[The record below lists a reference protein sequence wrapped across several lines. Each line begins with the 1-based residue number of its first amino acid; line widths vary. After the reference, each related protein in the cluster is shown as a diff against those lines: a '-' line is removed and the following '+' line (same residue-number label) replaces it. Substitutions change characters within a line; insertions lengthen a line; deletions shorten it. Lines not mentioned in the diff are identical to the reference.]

1 MSIIVTPFV
10 GAGKPPRAVVQLR
23 SASSHHA
30 VLADTLSLWMARQGQ
45 RHALADLAED
55 KHLLA
60 DIGLTRE
67 QALRE
72 ASKPFWRCAFD
83 PFNGRREIV
92 LLRRETNG

>member
-1 MSIIVTPFV
+1 MSIIVIPFV
-10 GAGKPPRAVVQLR
+10 GPGKPSPAVVRPR
-23 SASSHHA
+23 SALSLS
-30 VLADTLSLWMARQGQ
+30 VLADALSLWMARQGQ

-72 ASKPFWRCAFD
+72 AGKPCWR
-83 PFNGRREIV
+83 
-92 LLRRETNG
+92 

>member
-1 MSIIVTPFV
+1 MSTTVIHLV
-10 GAGKPPRAVVQLR
+10 GPGKPPRAVVR
-23 SASSHHA
+23 PPSALSLLV
-30 VLADTLSLWMARQGQ
+30 VLADALSLWMARQQQ

-72 ASKPFWRCAFD
+72 AGKPLWRCAFD

-92 LLRRETNG
+92 STQERS

>member
-1 MSIIVTPFV
+1 MSTTVIPFV
-10 GAGKPPRAVVQLR
+10 GAGKLPGADVRLR
-23 SASSHHA
+23 SASSLLV
-30 VLADTLSLWMARQGQ
+30 VLGDALSLWMARQQQ

-72 ASKPFWRCAFD
+72 AGKPLWRCAFD

-92 LLRRETNG
+92 STQERS

>member
-1 MSIIVTPFV
+1 MSTTVIPFV
-10 GAGKPPRAVVQLR
+10 GLGKPPRTVVRPR
-23 SASSHHA
+23 SAISLA
-30 VLADTLSLWMARQGQ
+30 VLADALSLWMARQGQ

-67 QALRE
+67 QALGE
-72 ASKPFWRCAFD
+72 AGKLFWRCAFD

>member
-1 MSIIVTPFV
+1 MSTTVIHLV
-10 GAGKPPRAVVQLR
+10 GPGKRPRAVVR
-23 SASSHHA
+23 PPSALSLA
-30 VLADTLSLWMARQGQ
+30 VLADALSLWMARQQQ

-72 ASKPFWRCAFD
+72 AGKPFWR
-83 PFNGRREIV
+83 
-92 LLRRETNG
+92 